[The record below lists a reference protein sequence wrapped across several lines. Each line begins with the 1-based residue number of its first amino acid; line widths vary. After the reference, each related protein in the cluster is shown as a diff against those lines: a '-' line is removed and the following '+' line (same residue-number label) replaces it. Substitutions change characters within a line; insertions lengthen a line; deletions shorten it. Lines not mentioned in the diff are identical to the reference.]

1 MRLIRFISGRVT
13 WYLAVFLVL
22 ALTLFWLLHVLAGDQ
37 FAPPGQKRSDGESA
51 LAAQQHREWGL
62 DRPLLLR
69 FASWAWASLRL
80 GFGVSIWSLEKP
92 DAYWWD
98 AAMFDVRAQM
108 RGTLLILAAS
118 ALLVWGAALPWGAR
132 AAARPTSASAR
143 AARVITR
150 AFGSMPGFLLALG
163 MLVVVSL
170 LFHGGRLGLRFDTPH
185 DPYRLWPLPTAQGG
199 AALPWQILMATLVLA
214 LPWLARCL
222 GSVIEVCRS
231 EAAQRLPLT
240 LQARGLTQKASLS
253 RGLLRPALP
262 RLAARA
268 PRDLAWLLVGTMIG
282 GELFGWPTMGRYL
295 LSVLPRNAHAGLVLC
310 SLLWYVALFLA
321 IRLACDILVRLLAPR
336 SAALLTQPS
345 TSI

>member
-1 MRLIRFISGRVT
+1 MRVIRFISGRIA

-22 ALTLFWLLHVLAGDQ
+22 ALAFFWLLHVLAGDQ
-37 FAPPGQKRSDGESA
+37 FAPPGQKRSDGDSA
-51 LAAQQHREWGL
+51 LAVQQHRDWGL

-69 FASWAWASLRL
+69 FATWGWASLRL
-80 GFGVSIWSLEKP
+80 GFGVSIWSFETP

-98 AAMFDVRAQM
+98 AAVFNVRAQM
-108 RGTLLILAAS
+108 RGTLLILVAS
-118 ALLVWGAALPWGAR
+118 SLLVWGVALPWGAR
-132 AAARPTSASAR
+132 AAARPTSASAQ

-150 AFGSMPGFLLALG
+150 GFGSMPGFLLALG
-163 MLVVVSL
+163 VLVGVSL

-185 DPYRLWPLPTAQGG
+185 DPYRLWPVPTVQGC
-199 AALPWQILMATLVLA
+199 AVIPWQILMATLVLA

-231 EAAQRLPLT
+231 ETAQRLPLA
-240 LQARGLTQKASLS
+240 LQARGLTQRASLS

-262 RLAARA
+262 RLAATA
-268 PRDLAWLLVGTMIG
+268 PHDLAWLLVGTMIG
-282 GELFGWPTMGRYL
+282 GELFGWPTMGRYY

-321 IRLACDILVRLLAPR
+321 IRLTCDIIIRTLAPR
-336 SAALLTQPS
+336 DADLLTRPS
-345 TSI
+345 TSF